1 MNTAVRLRKST
12 AGLVLEAMRPRQ
24 WVKNVF
30 VLSGL
35 VFAGETF
42 DAGKVATVGLVFV
55 AFCLASGAA
64 YLVNDVVDAESDRH
78 APRTASRP
86 IARGDLAP
94 RTALLA
100 AVLATLVAFGLV
112 AVTTWQTV
120 VTLGGFLVLQGA
132 YSYRLKHILFVD
144 IMAIATGFVLR
155 AYAGLISIDIPFSIW
170 LLLCTGLVSL
180 FLGLGKR
187 RGEAMALGGANSR
200 HRRVLDEYSV
210 DLIDELIGVVAPS
223 ILTAYVLYA
232 VLGAKT
238 QLMLLTAPFVIYGIF
253 RVLFLIHYDGS
264 KLPDDPT
271 ELVWRDRP
279 LQLCIVLWGVSAGV
293 ITLAAA

>member
-1 MNTAVRLRKST
+1 MRLRKST

-42 DAGKVATVGLVFV
+42 DAGKVATVALVFV

-94 RTALLA
+94 RTALVA
-100 AVLATLVAFGLV
+100 AVLAGLVAFALV
-112 AVTTWQTV
+112 ATTTWQTV
-120 VTLGGFLVLQGA
+120 VTLAGFLVLQGA
-132 YSYRLKHILFVD
+132 YSYRLKHVLFVD
-144 IMAIATGFVLR
+144 IMAIASLFVLR

-180 FLGLGKR
+180 FLGLAKR
-187 RGEAMALGGANSR
+187 RGEAMALGGASS
-200 HRRVLDEYSV
+200 HRKVLDEYSV

-253 RVLFLIHYDGS
+253 RVLFLIHYAGS

-271 ELVWRDRP
+271 ELVWRDLP
-279 LQLCIVLWGVSAGV
+279 LQLCIVLWGVSAAV